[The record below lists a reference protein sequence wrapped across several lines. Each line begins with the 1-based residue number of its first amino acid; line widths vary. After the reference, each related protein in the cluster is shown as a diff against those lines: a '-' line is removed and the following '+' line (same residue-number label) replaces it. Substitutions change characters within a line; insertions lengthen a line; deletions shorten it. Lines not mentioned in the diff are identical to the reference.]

1 MTYSRFAV
9 THGRR
14 AAVLQHRVEWIM
26 DAVIYDENNNIY
38 TETPDSVLHNNI
50 IPATG

>member
-1 MTYSRFAV
+1 MDN
-9 THGRR
+9 GRR
-14 AAVLQHRVEWIM
+14 N
-26 DAVIYDENNNIY
+26 YDENNNIY